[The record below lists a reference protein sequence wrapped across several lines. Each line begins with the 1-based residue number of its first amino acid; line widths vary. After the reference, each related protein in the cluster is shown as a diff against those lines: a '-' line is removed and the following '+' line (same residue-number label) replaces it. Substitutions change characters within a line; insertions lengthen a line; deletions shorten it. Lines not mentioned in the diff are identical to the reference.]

1 MSRALDAPYLRV
13 EVEEAR
19 HTVCGDELRRGA
31 HRAWRRDAHRAWRR
45 DAQNG
50 AKGAVVCGGMLPAGA
65 RAGRR
70 RRAGGRGLGE
80 LCVGAPVGRN
90 SATER
95 RKSAVE

>member
-19 HTVCGDELRRGA
+19 HTVCGDELRRG
-31 HRAWRRDAHRAWRR
+31 AHRAWRR